1 MADTGLDCALGL
13 PTHPEAAVSD
23 ALRMH
28 LSVRR
33 RLDVFC
39 LDGVGQ
45 VLSSTELA
53 TSPDWLQEHQA
64 WHAGITGVK
73 RSRSLTW
80 TLPFLLIGRENLGSQ
95 KFVVLAY
102 FLLLN

>member
-1 MADTGLDCALGL
+1 MAGTGWGCALGL
-13 PTHPEAAVSD
+13 PTHHEAAASD
-23 ALRMH
+23 ALWMH

-33 RLDVFC
+33 SLDVFC
-39 LDGVGQ
+39 LDGLGQ
-45 VLSSTELA
+45 VLSSMELA

-64 WHAGITGVK
+64 WHAGITGEK

-80 TLPFLLIGRENLGSQ
+80 TLSLLLIGRENLGSQ
-95 KFVVLAY
+95 KFVGLAY